1 MPNTSYHAPYSV
13 RLDTLITLRWL
24 MIGGQAIVL
33 LTVYLGLGFALHLR
47 ACLLLVSIGA
57 ISNIVLQKHYP
68 QQHRLHQNGAAT
80 LFASD
85 ILIFT
90 LLLHQTGGLSN
101 PFAIMYVGPAIISA
115 AVLSPSRTALLG
127 TLTVACSTLLL
138 FDSEPLPW
146 VPGEEYR
153 TPILHL
159 AGIWTAI
166 LLTLLFSSMFT
177 LKVAEE
183 ARKLSSAL
191 LSTER
196 IIEREQHLFRL
207 DGLAAAAAHE
217 LGTPLTTIALVAHEM
232 ASAPSADLDARS
244 DLKLILD
251 EVDRCRKILT
261 KLTER
266 DERSDEF
273 LDHLSL
279 DVFIDQV
286 VSDNHRSSR
295 EISFTKS
302 GEGPEP
308 LAVRTPA
315 IIHALTNILDNAAEF
330 ARTQVAIH
338 AIWNPTHIA
347 LEIKD
352 DGPGFQPDVID
363 RIGDPYVSTRRTKD
377 RGEHSREGGGLG
389 LGMFIAK
396 TLLERS
402 GALITFQNAPLP
414 ATGAVTRIVWP
425 RHALTADT

>member
-1 MPNTSYHAPYSV
+1 
-13 RLDTLITLRWL
+13 
-24 MIGGQAIVL
+24 
-33 LTVYLGLGFALHLR
+33 
-47 ACLLLVSIGA
+47 
-57 ISNIVLQKHYP
+57 
-68 QQHRLHQNGAAT
+68 
-80 LFASD
+80 
-85 ILIFT
+85 
-90 LLLHQTGGLSN
+90 
-101 PFAIMYVGPAIISA
+101 
-115 AVLSPSRTALLG
+115 
-127 TLTVACSTLLL
+127 
-138 FDSEPLPW
+138 
-146 VPGEEYR
+146 
-153 TPILHL
+153 
-159 AGIWTAI
+159 
-166 LLTLLFSSMFT
+166 
-177 LKVAEE
+177 
-183 ARKLSSAL
+183 
-191 LSTER
+191 
-196 IIEREQHLFRL
+196 
-207 DGLAAAAAHE
+207 
-217 LGTPLTTIALVAHEM
+217 M
-232 ASAPSADLDARS
+232 ASAPSADQDART

-251 EVDRCRKILT
+251 EVDRFRKILT

-295 EISFTKS
+295 GISFTKS

-308 LAVRTPA
+308 LAVRNPA
-315 IIHALTNILDNAAEF
+315 IIHALANILDNAAEF

-352 DGPGFQPDVID
+352 DGPGFQPEVID

-402 GALITFQNAPLP
+402 GALITFQNVPLP

-425 RHALTADT
+425 RHALTADK